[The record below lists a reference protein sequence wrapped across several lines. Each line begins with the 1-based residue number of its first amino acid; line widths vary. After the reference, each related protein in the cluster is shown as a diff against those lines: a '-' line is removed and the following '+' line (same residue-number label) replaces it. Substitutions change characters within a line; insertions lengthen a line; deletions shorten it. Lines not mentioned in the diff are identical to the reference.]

1 MVPSY
6 LLGENDGLEYLFVI
20 VSICACVCTHLYK
33 KNQTMKLPTCGQMWR
48 NNFRVLITSLSQ
60 DLEQNLSTLAPP
72 SHFLAVTCFSLIL

>member
-33 KNQTMKLPTCGQMWR
+33 KKPNNEIANMWSDVEDTISG
-48 NNFRVLITSLSQ
+48 F
-60 DLEQNLSTLAPP
+60 
-72 SHFLAVTCFSLIL
+72 